1 MIDFTLGIGG
11 PAGMGIKTVGQTF
24 CKVMLRDGY
33 YVLDND
39 EYPSLIRGGHNVLF
53 ARVSDEKIFSHNL
66 DIHVMLCLDKGSI
79 AKYAHKMS
87 ENSVLIYDSTRSLV
101 EESEYSRSD
110 VNFLGVPLKK
120 LAIEEGGNIIM
131 VNTVALGA
139 AFAIMGHEID
149 TYKQVLREQ
158 FGHKS
163 AEIVEG
169 NLIAASAGY
178 NFVKSLKEQFRWSIP
193 KKERKLGQD
202 MLLSGNEAI
211 TLGMINAGC
220 KFYGAYPMTPASA
233 IMGYFAAYET
243 EYNLIMKHTED
254 EIAAMNMAIGAWHTG
269 VRAACGTSGGGFS
282 LMVEGLGFA
291 GVSEAGVVCILS
303 QRPGPATGVPT
314 FTGQADLRFALH
326 ASQDEF
332 PRIIIAPGNVEDC
345 FYEIQNAFN
354 LADRY
359 QTPVILMSDKYQGES
374 HFYCPPLDDQRIK
387 IDRGQLVT
395 EAQSEPTASVGQ
407 DRHPGQ
413 VEGFKRYRTDTPDGV
428 SPRSIPGVKN
438 AYFLA
443 NSYEHDEKGFAT
455 EEADERIRQV
465 DKRARKEAAIMSELP
480 MPVIYGQKEAD
491 ITLVCWGSNKMIGQ
505 EVLRLLNSSVGQ
517 DRYPGIPSINLLHFT
532 YISPLNWEKLAE
544 IMSGLNQTLCFEGNS
559 QGQLAGLIREKTGHQ
574 MSEQLLKYDGRP
586 IAPEEVIAKLYEI
599 THQQHKGLNRKRQEV
614 EEKQDFIKKEQ

>member
-11 PAGMGIKTVGQTF
+11 PAGMGIKTVGHTF

-53 ARVSDEKIFSHNL
+53 ARVSDEKIYSHNL
-66 DIHVMLCLDKGSI
+66 NIQVMLCLDKGSI
-79 AKYAHKMS
+79 EKYAQKMS
-87 ENSVLIYDSTRSLV
+87 KNSVLIYDSTRSEV
-101 EESEYSRSD
+101 EISEYNRPD

-139 AFAIMGHEID
+139 AFAIMNHPIES
-149 TYKQVLREQ
+149 YEQVLKEQ
-158 FGHKS
+158 FSHKS
-163 AEIVEG
+163 PEIVEG
-169 NLIAASAGY
+169 NLIAARAGY
-178 NFVKSLKEQFRWSIP
+178 MYVKNLNAGFPWSIP
-193 KKERKLGQD
+193 KKERLYNQD
-202 MLLSGNEAI
+202 MLMTGHDAI

-220 KFYGAYPMTPASA
+220 KMYCAYPMTPASA
-233 IMGYFAAYET
+233 IMGIYAALET

-254 EIAAMNMAIGAWHTG
+254 EIAAMNMTIGAWHTG
-269 VRAACGTSGGGFS
+269 IRAACGTSGGGFS

-332 PRIIIAPGNVEDC
+332 PRIIIAPGNTEDC

-354 LADRY
+354 LADKY
-359 QTPVILMSDKYQGES
+359 QTPFIVMTDKYLGES
-374 HFYCPPLDDQRIK
+374 HFHTPPLDDKRIK
-387 IDRGQLVT
+387 IDRGQLVL
-395 EAQSEPTASVGQ
+395 EPQEEGQ
-407 DRHPGQ
+407 
-413 VEGFKRYRTDTPDGV
+413 FNRYRTDTPDGV
-428 SPRSIPGVKN
+428 SPRSIPGVEN

-455 EEADERIRQV
+455 EESEERIRQM
-465 DKRARKEAAIMSELP
+465 DKRARKESAIQQELP
-480 MPVIYGQKEAD
+480 MPTIYGPKSAE

-505 EVLRLLNSSVGQ
+505 EVLRVIESNEVEGVLSV
-517 DRYPGIPSINLLHFT
+517 NLLHFT
-532 YISPLNWEKLAE
+532 YISPLNWSKLSE
-544 IMSGLNQTLCFEGNS
+544 ILSKLKTTICFEGNS
-559 QGQLAGLIREKTGHQ
+559 NAQLAGLLREKTGYQ
-574 MSEQLLKYDGRP
+574 MSAQLSKYDGRP
-586 IAPEEVIAKLYEI
+586 IAPEEVVDKIYEM
-599 THQQHKGLNRKRQEV
+599 TGRKDKNMNRDSQDAQD
-614 EEKQDFIKKEQ
+614 KQDTLISQKK